1 MNINKAPVIYWSDKL
16 KCNYLQRF
24 IIIHSILYYELN
36 NSIISDKKFDR
47 ACKQLVE
54 FAKITKDY
62 NQTEYYYCFYDFTG
76 ETGFY
81 LFDRLKKKDK
91 KYLLN
96 IANHVLKLYKGGGNE
111 K

>member
-1 MNINKAPVIYWSDKL
+1 MNINKPPVIYWSDKL
-16 KCNYLQRF
+16 KCDYLQRF

-36 NSIISDKKFDR
+36 SSIISDKQFDR

-54 FAKITKDY
+54 LSKHTEY
-62 NQTEYYYCFYDFTG
+62 NKTQYYYCFYDFTG
-76 ETGFY
+76 ETGFH
-81 LFDRLKKKDK
+81 LFGRLNKHDR

-96 IANHVLKLYKGGGNE
+96 IANHVLKLYKGGENG